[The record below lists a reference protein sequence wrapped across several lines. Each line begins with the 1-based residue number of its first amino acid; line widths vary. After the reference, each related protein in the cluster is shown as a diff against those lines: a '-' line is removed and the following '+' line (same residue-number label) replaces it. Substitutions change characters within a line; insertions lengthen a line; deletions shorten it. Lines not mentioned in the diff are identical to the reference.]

1 MSLVFFLLG
10 LVALVL
16 GAELLVRGASRLAL
30 SFGISS
36 LVVGLTVVAFG
47 TSAPELAVST
57 QSALSGQVDIAIGN
71 VVGSNIFNVLFILGA
86 SALITPLLVNQQLI
100 RQEVPIMIGFSL
112 LAWGL
117 AADGGLSWRDGA
129 LLVALLLAYTA
140 FVILQSRR
148 AQPREVTAEYDEALA
163 IPADRGWDRHWAVQ
177 VSLVLVG
184 LCLLVLGS
192 HWLVDAAVRFATW
205 LGVSE
210 LVIALTIVA
219 VGTSLPE
226 VATSIVAAVRG
237 ERDIAVGNVVGSNI
251 FNLLGVI
258 GVAALVAP
266 RTLPVSPAMLAF
278 DLPVMTAVAVTCLPI
293 FFTGHLI
300 ARWEGAVFFGYYLA
314 YTAYLVLAAQQHD
327 ALAGF
332 SLVMEVFVLP
342 LTALTLAIFALRHWR
357 ERANAH
363 NGTDN
368 GPS

>member
-100 RQEVPIMIGFSL
+100 RQEVPILIGFSL
-112 LAWGL
+112 LTWGL
-117 AADGGLSWRDGA
+117 AADGGLSGLDGA
-129 LLVALLLAYTA
+129 LLVALLLGYTA
-140 FVILQSRR
+140 FVIVQSRR
-148 AQPREVTAEYDEALA
+148 AQPSEVTAEYEEALA

-177 VSLVLVG
+177 VSLVLAG
-184 LCLLVLGS
+184 LGLLVVGS
-192 HWLVDAAVRFATW
+192 QRLVEAAVRFATW
-205 LGVSE
+205 MGVSE

-219 VGTSLPE
+219 AGTSLPE
-226 VATSIVAAVRG
+226 VATSILAAVHG
-237 ERDIAVGNVVGSNI
+237 ERDIAVGNAVGSNI
-251 FNLLGVI
+251 FNLAGVLG
-258 GVAALVAP
+258 ASALVAP
-266 RTLPVSPAMLAF
+266 EGLPVSAGVLSF
-278 DLPVMTAVAVTCLPI
+278 DLPVMVAVAVACLPI

-300 ARWEGAVFFGYYLA
+300 ARWEGLLFLA
-314 YTAYLVLAAQQHD
+314 YYAAYTLWLILKATHSDAAE
-327 ALAGF
+327 GF
-332 SLVMEVFVLP
+332 GAVMGGSSF
-342 LTALTLAIFALRHWR
+342 RS
-357 ERANAH
+357 
-363 NGTDN
+363 
-368 GPS
+368 PSSPWAC